1 MSSNENVRAIAIT
14 WRLHGFWR
22 NSVKSVWRPIHIIS
36 HCIIHWMADECSPA
50 KMSTAFCVRRESD
63 PLNRLSYQRRIAHRT
78 QFIRTSHTVYR
89 FCWLSLISPEVSIIC
104 GNDSN
109 TMKIE
114 MHWQWNQ
121 LNSIAEQK
129 YWAKDIIFVVT
140 DQEQL
145 GMQAWL
151 EAYHGSDVCNAMH
164 VLDCGTLHARAGSIQ
179 AAINLEFSSF
189 DLSYID
195 VKIEGLN
202 GQLPNLD
209 LVNLIQR
216 LAMKEGIVSGHKQT
230 NDRKR
235 SGAKSTWAQNFHHMI
250 SMVLT
255 QSSGVPNGNHG
266 LFFRYGIQA
275 VTLEGHKREQT
286 NYQRK
291 AQGATAILKL
301 VEGIARSVN
310 NLLERFHQSFFFY
323 LLVASDR
330 YVSIGDYMPSLGL
343 MAAALLIKAFIVWLK
358 VNQKTSRAEAG
369 DSDCSTSTV
378 KECDT
383 LQNYSFISVGRF
395 IIVAHAF
402 GVLAAYLPFA
412 TPLTEIFHQYGI
424 KTEVYLFASL
434 WILSVIGSMVS
445 LLMSFNKEN
454 IEVIRCPIATA
465 QHLTNFSIKWPD
477 SSHRGSSWDRHRTH
491 HFGRIEFFA
500 WITIGGV
507 RCAVRHLG
515 PAEWKSIHTA
525 VNIPT
530 Q

>member
-1 MSSNENVRAIAIT
+1 M
-14 WRLHGFWR
+14 RLI
-22 NSVKSVWRPIHIIS
+22 V
-36 HCIIHWMADECSPA
+36 
-50 KMSTAFCVRRESD
+50 
-63 PLNRLSYQRRIAHRT
+63 
-78 QFIRTSHTVYR
+78 
-89 FCWLSLISPEVSIIC
+89 
-104 GNDSN
+104 
-109 TMKIE
+109 
-114 MHWQWNQ
+114 
-121 LNSIAEQK
+121 EQK

-151 EAYHGSDVCNAMH
+151 EAYHGSNACDAMQ
-164 VLDCGTLHARAGSIQ
+164 VMNCGTLDARAGSIQ
-179 AAINLEFSSF
+179 AAINLELSSF
-189 DLSYID
+189 DLDHID

-235 SGAKSTWAQNFHHMI
+235 SGANGSWKQNFRHMI

-266 LFFRYGIQA
+266 LFYRYGIEA

-286 NYQRK
+286 NYQKK
-291 AQGATAILKL
+291 AHGATAILKL
-301 VEGIARSVN
+301 VEGIARSLN

-343 MAAALLIKAFIVWLK
+343 MAAALLVKAFIVWLK
-358 VNQKTSRAEAG
+358 VNRKTVPEEADG
-369 DSDCSTSTV
+369 SESAAATES
-378 KECDT
+378 
-383 LQNYSFISVGRF
+383 QNYNFISVGKF

-412 TPLTEIFHQYGI
+412 TPLNAIFHQYGI

-434 WILSVIGSMVS
+434 WIVS
-445 LLMSFNKEN
+445 IISLIVPLLFSFKKIN
-454 IEVIRCPIATA
+454 IEVNHRQTTTNARIALLCSV
-465 QHLTNFSIKWPD
+465 QNNKQFSLSYIID
-477 SSHRGSSWDRHRTH
+477 SSYCCTTRDWHRYNHSGCVEFLTRTTLGCIYCAIRHSH
-491 HFGRIEFFA
+491 
-500 WITIGGV
+500 
-507 RCAVRHLG
+507 
-515 PAEWKSIHTA
+515 
-525 VNIPT
+525 
-530 Q
+530 